1 MSEKEKVEKK
11 EEEIKEKVE
20 EKTEIPEIKVDTSD
34 LQKRLDELTAEVK
47 AIVEGLKQG
56 FEALKPKEEP
66 KGKGIIES
74 NEKSRLAKIV
84 ESLKSG
90 SLREQWTVPVDV
102 TSYERFAGLRNHVTV
117 TNILRGKQGATVN
130 IPYVKDFDFN
140 EVTVGGTL
148 TEKTNLVGS
157 VTATITEYGAYAQIP
172 YDDIEE
178 YGEQIISSLEK
189 KFVTAAIRAEDKEI
203 LDTIIADTNVPEV
216 DKSGATSNFDA
227 DWVAEAISKLMQ
239 QGKNFRP
246 GDAVLCISPG
256 MYEALAKDIAGS
268 QPLTA
273 VRPEVVR
280 DGMISEFMGCRIL
293 IPGYLPEHDTTNHY
307 LSAFLITRN
316 AVVLAPKREMLVE
329 TERDTVNRKIKIT
342 GSHTFAVA
350 LVDNKAV
357 VEIKT
362 PSTT

>member
-1 MSEKEKVEKK
+1 MSEKVEKK
-11 EEEIKEKVE
+11 EEKVE
-20 EKTEIPEIKVDTSD
+20 EKTEEKVEVPEIKVDTSD
-34 LQKRLDELTAEVK
+34 LQKRLDDLTAEVR
-47 AIVEGLKQG
+47 AIIEGLKQG

-66 KGKGIIES
+66 KGKGIVES
-74 NEKSRLAKIV
+74 NKKDRLTEIV
-84 ESLKSG
+84 ESLKKG
-90 SLREQWTVPVDV
+90 SLREQWTVPIDV
-102 TSYERFAGLRNHVTV
+102 TSYERFGGLRNHVTV
-117 TNILRGKQGATVN
+117 TNILKGKQGATVN
-130 IPYVKDFDFN
+130 IPYVKDFDFS

-178 YGEQIISSLEK
+178 YGEQILSSLEK
-189 KFVTAAIRAEDKEI
+189 KFAVAAVRAEDKEI

-216 DKSGATSNFDA
+216 DKSSASSNFDA

-268 QPLTA
+268 QPLTY

-280 DGMISEFMGCRIL
+280 DGMLAEFMGCRIL
-293 IPGYLPEHDTTNHY
+293 IPGYLPEHDATNHY

-316 AVVLAPKREMLVE
+316 AVVLAPKRELLVE
-329 TERDTVNRKIKIT
+329 TERDTVARKIKIT
-342 GSHTFAVA
+342 GTHTFAVK